1 MEGKEQT
8 QRPYTKEDLIFGV
21 ATQPAGEEER
31 QPASGSSAPGE
42 QEGGEE
48 AEEVTKQ
55 WKSWER
61 SGGVKGNLAA
71 RFETEPTDSNIELQM
86 FI

>member
-31 QPASGSSAPGE
+31 QPASGSSAPKE

-48 AEEVTKQ
+48 AKEVAKQ
-55 WKSWER
+55 
-61 SGGVKGNLAA
+61 
-71 RFETEPTDSNIELQM
+71 
-86 FI
+86 